1 MKNSILLAAAMMFSV
16 VGFSQTAETRAKAES
31 KASCAKGKPACCAKG
46 SKASCAKGTASASS
60 ESSDKATINAT
71 EPKIEKATKN

>member
-16 VGFSQTAETRAKAES
+16 VGFSQTAETGAKAE
-31 KASCAKGKPACCAKG
+31 